1 MRRPFLS
8 FLLLAFGALPVV
20 WGAST
25 AAAAPVSPACG
36 GDFATLVG
44 CSADAFGEGPVTVT
58 LRTPVDYRTSDGKAE
73 TTVSRNRDSLIV
85 QVPSNARTGEGGTVL
100 LLLAGNRDM
109 ADDATVDLLEPD
121 TVARLKH
128 LGVCRVNKS
137 GNECDAFAVDTKRD
151 PDKKT
156 ITGKELIGQGL
167 ADALDRHAITVSS
180 PAPSPTPTRTA
191 PVGKGGNSG
200 AKADDGGG
208 SSTSGILISVIA
220 LLVIVLGV
228 LVFLIRRTGGAL
240 PHAFAAAGFGGT
252 SAPSHTAT
260 TAAAPALGGG
270 DEPTT
275 VVRPRPKEPPRGPGR
290 AVGPRRGQF
299 RTAVVRTEL
308 HPQGYVEVERVLYRA
323 VWADPSQPPPPP
335 GGVIDLT
342 EPHDPDDDVFYAFP
356 SEQQPATGAR

>member
-20 WGAST
+20 WGTS
-25 AAAAPVSPACG
+25 AAAAASGPASAQCG
-36 GDFATLVG
+36 QDFAELVS
-44 CSADAFGEGPVTVT
+44 CSTYSGEPVTVT
-58 LRTPVDYRTSDGKAE
+58 LKTSLDYGKPDGKAE
-73 TTVSRNRDSLIV
+73 KAVLPRRDALMV
-85 QVPSNARTGEGGTVL
+85 QVPSGVHTGEGGTVL
-100 LLLAGNRDM
+100 LLLAGNRFVSDE
-109 ADDATVDLLEPD
+109 AEIQLLSAATVDQLTNDGICGTKNIDCKPFTATANQT
-121 TVARLKH
+121 TVKGADLVRN
-128 LGVCRVNKS
+128 GVA
-137 GNECDAFAVDTKRD
+137 E
-151 PDKKT
+151 
-156 ITGKELIGQGL
+156 
-167 ADALDRHAITVSS
+167 ALDRQTITVPSAAPTS
-180 PAPSPTPTRTA
+180 RPAPTRTA
-191 PVGKGGNSG
+191 SGKTGGNTG

-228 LVFLIRRTGGAL
+228 LAFLIRRSGGAL

-275 VVRPRPKEPPRGPGR
+275 VVRPRPKEPPRSPGR